1 MERSRREESKN
12 NIFIS
17 GIPIAVQ
24 PDFRTTSDMDDD
36 NAISNHVEI
45 IQHVLNFVSPGI
57 KKDDYKI
64 LKSFDAKENYTRH
77 SAKIQV
83 KDYDTKSKIFKGCTK
98 FKDLDERNY
107 LRKIFLK
114 NDDPPLTRK
123 ENERL
128 HSKMKQLR
136 ELEDPE
142 VPQNRYFIKERKL
155 YKNEEAID
163 EFNLNNQLF
172 Y

>member
-1 MERSRREESKN
+1 M
-12 NIFIS
+12 
-17 GIPIAVQ
+17 
-24 PDFRTTSDMDDD
+24 
-36 NAISNHVEI
+36 
-45 IQHVLNFVSPGI
+45 
-57 KKDDYKI
+57 
-64 LKSFDAKENYTRH
+64 
-77 SAKIQV
+77 
-83 KDYDTKSKIFKGCTK
+83 
-98 FKDLDERNY
+98 
-107 LRKIFLK
+107 K

-142 VPQNRYFIKERKL
+142 VPQNKYFIKERKL